1 MSRRA
6 MTWVLWLVAVAT
18 LPLPYFMIDSG
29 RVPAAQLFLLAAV
42 TAPLMV
48 TDPSF
53 TTRFV
58 GSLFLAQ
65 SLLYGAALYLLARLG
80 AGAIAHRTA
89 PRRRGLAVAVIAA
102 ALAVMALC
110 NVYRAPLSHGPG
122 ATNLMGVFR

>member
-6 MTWVLWLVAVAT
+6 MTWLLWPALVAT
-18 LPLPYFMIDSG
+18 LPLPYFMIESG

-58 GSLFLAQ
+58 ATFFVAQ
-65 SLLYGAALYLLARLG
+65 SLLYAVLLYLLARLG
-80 AGAIAHRTA
+80 AGLIERRV
-89 PRRRGLAVAVIAA
+89 PRRRRGLVLAAIAA
-102 ALAVMALC
+102 LLVAMALSD
-110 NVYRAPLSHGPG
+110 VYRAPLSHGPG
-122 ATNLMGVFR
+122 PTNLIGVFQ